1 MQVAD
6 TGIQPF
12 RAKNVVKCLVGSQL
26 EWHLVMQEIYCQK
39 KLLPHILNLIIMTI
53 RDILRAQNLSLSA
66 DFQLTFQ

>member
-1 MQVAD
+1 
-6 TGIQPF
+6 
-12 RAKNVVKCLVGSQL
+12 
-26 EWHLVMQEIYCQK
+26 MQEIYCQK